1 MSSRQA
7 ILDRIKEN
15 KPAAPA
21 PWVKPPFQ
29 VPLPQDRLA
38 LFQHSIGAAGSVGVL
53 VPDLVSVGIY
63 LQERFMSPDRVVN
76 TVAGVGF
83 GRDVSTAILEKE
95 ALAQVEV
102 AVVAGVLGV
111 AENGA
116 VWVTEEQV
124 PVRVLP
130 FLCEHLVLV
139 VRQQDLVGTMQEAY
153 ANIKVDATG
162 YGTFI
167 AGPSRTADIE
177 QSLVIGAHGPKRMH
191 VFIIQSEL

>member
-15 KPAAPA
+15 KPVAQASV
-21 PWVKPPFQ
+21 VKPVFQ
-29 VPLPQDRLA
+29 MPLPQDRLA
-38 LFQHSIGAAGSVGVL
+38 LFLHSIGVAGSVGVL
-53 VPDLVSVGIY
+53 VPDLASVGTY
-63 LQERFMSPDRVVN
+63 LQENFKSHDRVVN

-83 GRDVSTAILEKE
+83 GGEVSAALLEKE
-95 ALAQVEV
+95 ALSKIEI
-102 AVVAGVLGV
+102 AVVSGVLGV

-130 FLCEHLVLV
+130 FICEHLVLV

-153 ANIKVDATG
+153 ATIQVDATG

-191 VFIIQSEL
+191 VFILQPEI